1 MNWLDPVLVVVAVAA
16 VLGGFRLGFIT
27 RSVSWAGMA
36 LGLFAGLWIIPPVL
50 RAIRAGSSQSQ
61 LFLAAVAMLVVSAG
75 VGQAIGLV
83 AGSRISHV
91 IHSRVGR
98 RVDQVCGAF
107 AGLLGVTV
115 MVWLLAPS
123 MATVPGTAAR
133 GARGSAVIRAID
145 RTFPRAPD
153 ATRSLSRLI
162 GSASPQVFQALR
174 LTPQVGPVPAVS
186 GLTQQQS
193 QQVAASTVR
202 VVGRACAL
210 IQEGS
215 GVVLGTNTIVT
226 NAHVVAGE
234 QATTVQTRDGRTLTA
249 QIMAFDP
256 NRDVA
261 VLHVPNLGLAALPMS
276 GAAEGERGAVFG
288 YPGGGDLKVSPYR
301 VSELVTAVGTDIYD
315 LGPTRRPI
323 LILASHLAR
332 GDSGGALINTEGQ
345 VAGLAFAISPD
356 RPGVAYALQLEEVR
370 AVLAQVTGS
379 PVRTGRC
386 IA

>member
-1 MNWLDPVLVVVAVAA
+1 MNWLDLVLGVVAVAA

-50 RAIRAGSSQSQ
+50 RAIRAGSTQGQ
-61 LFLAAVAMLVVSAG
+61 LFLAAVAMLVVCAG
-75 VGQAIGLV
+75 LGQAIGLL

-91 IHSRVGR
+91 IHSSAGR
-98 RVDQVCGAF
+98 RVDQVCGAL
-107 AGLLGVTV
+107 AGLLGVAV

-123 MATVPGTAAR
+123 MATVPGMTARA
-133 GARGSAVIRAID
+133 ARGSAVIRTVD

-153 ATRSLSRLI
+153 ATRSVSRLV

-186 GLTQQQS
+186 GLTRQQS

-215 GVVLGTNTIVT
+215 GVVLGTDTIVT

-234 QATTVQTRDGRTLTA
+234 RSTSVQTRDGRTLTA
-249 QIMAFDP
+249 EVLAFDP
-256 NRDVA
+256 DRDVA
-261 VLHVPNLGLAALPMS
+261 VLHVPDLGLAALPMS
-276 GAAEGERGAVFG
+276 GVAQGDPGAVFG

-301 VSELVTAVGTDIYD
+301 VSELITAVGTDIYD
-315 LGPTRRPI
+315 RRPTRRPI
-323 LILASHLAR
+323 LILASNLAR
-332 GDSGGALINTEGQ
+332 GDSGGALVNTKSQ
-345 VAGLAFAISPD
+345 VTGIAFAISPD

-370 AVLAQVTGS
+370 AVLAKVTGS
-379 PVRTGRC
+379 PVGTGGC